1 VYSTAVEWQ
10 FDVGSTSSR
19 PIVVDEHI
27 SRVTVLA
34 DSYPDALMT
43 AVLMVSGRRGVE
55 MVTSATYIV

>member
-19 PIVVDEHI
+19 PIVV
-27 SRVTVLA
+27 
-34 DSYPDALMT
+34 DALMT